1 MAPKKPKPPTVASK
15 KPTINEADFQAAI
28 IARLREALPLLPA
41 NIRAERYLHLKLGH
55 HHIKVDG
62 TGKGDAFKGRSDVI
76 VFLDDEPLLLAELKA
91 PGVPITDGDVD
102 QGLSYARLNQP
113 MVPLVLVTSGD
124 PAATR
129 LVLTYD
135 GTPAPKDQTDA
146 AGLSKILSATS
157 ALAASSVEGAIRR
170 LLGSE
175 PAVWT
180 EILNNWNTEEISSKT
195 GAIGDHHRACTDT
208 FQIPREAVDQ
218 VREELAQD
226 TGVVVLH
233 GPPLTGI
240 TCTMIQLVKALKD
253 VPALYIDRRNS
264 GDVLQFLS
272 AKLTRELSIGVSRD
286 DVRQWLI
293 TGQSLAGL
301 ILLVDGIPSD
311 ELEEL
316 LLLSELERLQLVL
329 GTDTGTFDSLR
340 MLPGRTEETMLGRLA
355 KAVELYDLS
364 EDEFGAA
371 CQLLFEEKGAMFL
384 PGAAQI
390 PDLRRPRH
398 LRLIVSQIPQ
408 DFRPEATTS
417 ASGEELRSCMTV
429 PAIQG
434 FSMLERASRLIGAD
448 ARLKH
453 DLSKLAIAYLKDI
466 SENGSDKDRIVET
479 FGAPSI
485 DPDTLEELLGASRLE
500 RLCDQGMIHWVDT
513 QTIGPRLIIRFP
525 ELLAHYVSLQWAA
538 ELNEQRDS
546 EGVAATLER
555 ILQHSDFVPYGDL
568 CAAYAV
574 FRVEDGNHLTEII
587 EALEDN
593 EPQATWRQEGAVL
606 EVMTKDI
613 RGIRLHFGEGMN
625 ERLLGNLQP
634 WLVLSHLAALPM
646 AMGADEISKNLRIF
660 ANLGNYEDLIFKP
673 APSNL
678 KDMIGLHFHNI
689 QDVGQLLCPSSGIV
703 EPIVQAMY
711 VVASERPK
719 PFEELVLYAVKKKQY
734 FLAWRLRTVVGMLQS
749 SVDPEVS
756 AMAQRMT
763 EALAEFWKDLI
774 FSGVEGC
781 DE

>member
-1 MAPKKPKPPTVASK
+1 MAPKKPKPLTVGK
-15 KPTINEADFQAAI
+15 TKPTINEADFQAAL

-62 TGKGDAFKGRSDVI
+62 TGKGNAFRGRSDVI
-76 VFLDDEPLLLAELKA
+76 VFLDDKPLLLAELKA
-91 PGVPITDGDVD
+91 PEVPITDGDVD

-113 MVPLVLVTSGD
+113 MVPLVLVTNGD

-129 LVLTYD
+129 LVRTYD
-135 GTPAPKDQTDA
+135 GNPAPKDQTDA
-146 AGLSKILSATS
+146 AGLSKILSAAS
-157 ALAASSVEGAIRR
+157 ALAASSAEGAIRK

-180 EILNNWNTEEISSKT
+180 TILNNWNTEEISSKT
-195 GAIGDHHRACTDT
+195 GAIGDHHRACADT

-218 VREELAQD
+218 VRDELKQD

-233 GPPLTGI
+233 GPPLSGT
-240 TCTMIQLVKALKD
+240 TCTMIQLVKAIKD

-301 ILLVDGIPSD
+301 ILLVDGIPSE

-316 LLLSELERLQLVL
+316 LHLSELRSLKLVL
-329 GTDTGTFDSLR
+329 GTDSGTFESLR

-355 KAVELYDLS
+355 KHIELFDLS

-371 CQLLFEEKGAMFL
+371 CRLLFEEKGALFF
-384 PGAAQI
+384 PGAAHI

-398 LRLIVSQIPQ
+398 LRLIASQIPQ
-408 DFRPEATTS
+408 DFRPEVTTS
-417 ASGEELRSCMTV
+417 ASGEDFRSCMTV

-434 FSMLERASRLIGAD
+434 FRMLERASRLMGAD

-453 DLSKLAIAYLKDI
+453 DLSKLAIAYLVDI
-466 SENGSDKDRIVET
+466 SENGSDRDRIAET
-479 FGAPSI
+479 YGAPSI
-485 DPDTLEELLGASRLE
+485 DPHILEELLGTSRLE
-500 RLCDQGMIHWVDT
+500 RLCSQGMIHWVDT
-513 QTIGPRLIIRFP
+513 QTLGPRLIIRFP
-525 ELLAHYVSLQWAA
+525 ELLAHYVSILWAA
-538 ELNEQRDS
+538 ELNEQSDS
-546 EGVAATLER
+546 EGVVVTLDR

-568 CAAYAV
+568 CVAYAV
-574 FRVEDGNHLTEII
+574 FRVEDGNHLTQIL
-587 EALEDN
+587 EALEN
-593 EPQATWRQEGAVL
+593 STPQATLAKEGAEL
-606 EVMTKDI
+606 ELMATDI
-613 RGIRLHFGEGMN
+613 RGIRLHFGEGMH

-673 APSNL
+673 APSNV
-678 KDMIGLHFHNI
+678 KDMIGLHFHDI
-689 QDVGQLLCPSSGIV
+689 PDVGQLLCPSSGIV

-711 VVASERPK
+711 VVASARPE
-719 PFEELVLYAVKKKQY
+719 PFEELVLYAVKEKQY
-734 FLAWRLRTVVGMLQS
+734 FLAWRLRRVVSMLQS

-756 AMAQRMT
+756 VMAQSMT
-763 EALAEFWKDLI
+763 EVLDEFWKDLML
-774 FSGVEGC
+774 SDMEDC